1 MNDHA
6 NRDDAIK
13 KEINCMYSFLRIRR
27 QVRELTIYEYEF
39 WVMQEKKQVKI
50 GLTEQVVLDWR
61 KIIMIRL

>member
-1 MNDHA
+1 
-6 NRDDAIK
+6 
-13 KEINCMYSFLRIRR
+13 MYSFLWIRK

>member
-13 KEINCMYSFLRIRR
+13 KEINCIYSFLRIRR
-27 QVRELTIYEYEF
+27 QVRGLTIYEYEF